1 MGTRANYPAHT
12 MSALASIFPATMA
25 MPAQIDPEVIDAC
38 GVDPG
43 ALCEW
48 VYDQTGNETLAKL
61 SDWLVGTPLT
71 VLCIVV
77 GAWILAHLTRRY
89 LARVVRGVMMRQN
102 SLPVKQLGRV
112 GIGDGEQVDPRLEAR
127 AASISGVVGGTA
139 GVIIW
144 VIALITVLGELGIDL
159 GPLIAGAG
167 IAGIALGF
175 GAQSIVKDFLAGLF
189 VLIEDQ
195 YGIGDTVDL
204 GEAVGTV
211 QEITLRKTVLR
222 AQDGTVWHVPNGEVI
237 RVGNKSQI
245 YSVAI
250 VDVTVAYSSDIDR
263 VQRRDPAHRD
273 GRLWVGRMARRRPR
287 TTGSARRRGVRAPS
301 GSPCARWSRPRP
313 ASNGRSSGPSASRSR
328 PPSTRRGSKSPPSA
342 CSSPRRTD
350 ECHNESMKRTE
361 VLQR

>member
-1 MGTRANYPAHT
+1 
-12 MSALASIFPATMA
+12 MSALASILLAA
-25 MPAQIDPEVIDAC
+25 VAAPAQIDPEVIDAC
-38 GVDPG
+38 GEDPG
-43 ALCEW
+43 NLCEW
-48 VYDQTGNETLAKL
+48 VYDQTGNQTLAKL

-77 GAWILAHLTRRY
+77 GAWILAHLARRY
-89 LARVVRGVMMRQN
+89 LGRVVHGVMLRQN
-102 SLPVKQLGRV
+102 SLPAKQLSRV
-112 GIGDGEQVDPRLEAR
+112 GIGDGEQFDPRLEAR

-195 YGIGDTVDL
+195 YGIGDSVDL
-204 GEAVGTV
+204 GEASGTV
-211 QEITLRKTVLR
+211 QQISLRTTVLR
-222 AQDGTVWHVPNGEVI
+222 AQDGTVWHVPNGEVM

-250 VDVTVAYSSDIDR
+250 VDVTVAYSSDIDHVKAVILR
-263 VQRRDPAHRD
+263 SATEMCQSDEWRADVLEPPDLLGVEAFASI
-273 GRLWVGRMARRRPR
+273 GVTVR
-287 TTGSARRRGVRAPS
+287 TLVKTTPGKQWA
-301 GSPCARWSRPRP
+301 
-313 ASNGRSSGPSASRSR
+313 
-328 PPSTRRGSKSPPSA
+328 
-342 CSSPRRTD
+342 
-350 ECHNESMKRTE
+350 
-361 VLQR
+361 LQRALREGIKSALDEAGIEIPAQRLQ

>member
-1 MGTRANYPAHT
+1 
-12 MSALASIFPATMA
+12 MSALASILLAA
-25 MPAQIDPEVIDAC
+25 VAAPAQIDPEVIDAC
-38 GVDPG
+38 GEDPG
-43 ALCEW
+43 NLCEW
-48 VYDQTGNETLAKL
+48 VYDQTGNQTLAKL

-77 GAWILAHLTRRY
+77 GAWILAHLARRY
-89 LARVVRGVMMRQN
+89 LGRVVHGVMLRQN
-102 SLPVKQLGRV
+102 SLPAKQLSRV
-112 GIGDGEQVDPRLEAR
+112 GIGDGEQFDPRLEAR

-195 YGIGDTVDL
+195 YGIGDSVDL
-204 GEAVGTV
+204 GEASGTV
-211 QEITLRKTVLR
+211 QQISLRTTVLR
-222 AQDGTVWHVPNGEVI
+222 AQDGTVWHVPNGEVM

-250 VDVTVAYSSDIDR
+250 VDVTVAYSSDIDHVKAVILR
-263 VQRRDPAHRD
+263 SATDMCESDEWRADVLEPPDLLGVEAFASIGITVRT
-273 GRLWVGRMARRRPR
+273 LVKTRP
-287 TTGSARRRGVRAPS
+287 GKQWA
-301 GSPCARWSRPRP
+301 
-313 ASNGRSSGPSASRSR
+313 
-328 PPSTRRGSKSPPSA
+328 
-342 CSSPRRTD
+342 
-350 ECHNESMKRTE
+350 
-361 VLQR
+361 LQRALREGIKSALDEAGIEIPAQRLQ

>member
-1 MGTRANYPAHT
+1 
-12 MSALASIFPATMA
+12 MSGLAILLAA
-25 MPAQIDPEVIDAC
+25 VAIPAQIDPEVIDAC
-38 GVDPG
+38 GEDPG
-43 ALCEW
+43 NLCEW
-48 VYDQTGNETLAKL
+48 VYDQTGNQTLAKL

-77 GAWILAHLTRRY
+77 GAWILAHMARRY
-89 LARVVRGVMMRQN
+89 LGRVVHGVMLRQN
-102 SLPVKQLGRV
+102 SLSAKQLSRV
-112 GIGDGEQVDPRLEAR
+112 GIGDGEQFDPRLEAR

-195 YGIGDTVDL
+195 YGIGDSVDL
-204 GEAVGTV
+204 GEASGTV
-211 QEITLRKTVLR
+211 QQISLRTTVLR
-222 AQDGTVWHVPNGEVI
+222 AQDGTVWHVPNGEVM

-250 VDVTVAYSSDIDR
+250 VDVTVAYSSDIDHVKAVILR
-263 VQRRDPAHRD
+263 SATDMCQSDEWRADVLEPPDLLGVEAFASI
-273 GRLWVGRMARRRPR
+273 GVTVR
-287 TTGSARRRGVRAPS
+287 TLVKTTPGKQWA
-301 GSPCARWSRPRP
+301 
-313 ASNGRSSGPSASRSR
+313 
-328 PPSTRRGSKSPPSA
+328 
-342 CSSPRRTD
+342 
-350 ECHNESMKRTE
+350 
-361 VLQR
+361 LQRALREGIKSALDEAGIEIPAQRL